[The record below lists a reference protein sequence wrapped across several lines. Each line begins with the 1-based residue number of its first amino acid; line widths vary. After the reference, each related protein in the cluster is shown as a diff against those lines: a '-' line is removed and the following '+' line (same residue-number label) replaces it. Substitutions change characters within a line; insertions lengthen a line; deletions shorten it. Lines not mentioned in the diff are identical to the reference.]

1 GASSMVG
8 MAEPV
13 LGALFA
19 WGLLG
24 QHLATTQS
32 IGIAIAVAGIIV
44 VERAR
49 VRSARATEFDSL
61 AEF

>member
-1 GASSMVG
+1 
-8 MAEPV
+8 
-13 LGALFA
+13 
-19 WGLLG
+19 
-24 QHLATTQS
+24 
-32 IGIAIAVAGIIV
+32 VAGIIV